1 MVTPHSGETDSL
13 EVIATGHKYVN
24 YKYTPFLASCECRN
38 GEHLGM
44 SMNKAVVD
52 SLIFKLSGHTHNL
65 VASIIESSIYAS
77 ILVKNEHSLT
87 GSPFL

>member
-1 MVTPHSGETDSL
+1 MIIQQNVLIYYYCISGLD
-13 EVIATGHKYVN
+13 AHD
-24 YKYTPFLASCECRN
+24 CECRN

-52 SLIFKLSGHTHNL
+52 RRLNGLGHTHNL

-77 ILVKNEHSLT
+77 ILVKNEHSLIE
-87 GSPFL
+87 SPLL